1 MSHDEGGNVVFPT
14 VGKNNEPGIIICSF
28 HAVGIAVGRT
38 GLVSY
43 HGFGWQHTFQF
54 VSTGFSIYHGLPQS
68 LSAPCWKTTL
78 FHRPILSSRAH
89 SGRNTPVAVYS
100 LEAGV
105 HVVFCF
111 REVEGVDT
119 QPADIVI
126 DMFNLLH
133 ILSRCRRH
141 CCRFGKCCI
150 MHPKAVR
157 EILLPQGAV
166 GIGQHLGCLYG
177 NNAVQAD
184 ALLIHLVQYGQ
195 CHMEFEYTEQ
205 GKCTWSLYRSMSPL
219 SVHTAI
225 PNGGFLAIEK
235 TVNPV
240 FKFRH
245 LLRPD
250 DGSHT
255 SE

>member
-1 MSHDEGGNVVFPT
+1 M
-14 VGKNNEPGIIICSF
+14 ICL
-28 HAVGIAVGRT
+28 I
-38 GLVSY
+38 
-43 HGFGWQHTFQF
+43 
-54 VSTGFSIYHGLPQS
+54 P
-68 LSAPCWKTTL
+68 P
-78 FHRPILSSRAH
+78 
-89 SGRNTPVAVYS
+89 
-100 LEAGV
+100 
-105 HVVFCF
+105 
-111 REVEGVDT
+111 
-119 QPADIVI
+119 
-126 DMFNLLH
+126 H

-141 CCRFGKCCI
+141 CCRFGNAVL
-150 MHPKAVR
+150 HQLPKRNR
-157 EILLPQGAV
+157 EILVREASSAGAV

-195 CHMEFEYTEQ
+195 CHIDLNTLSK

-225 PNGGFLAIEK
+225 PTVAFLPLRRLSIRF
-235 TVNPV
+235 